1 MILVLRNDKPFAYD
15 VKENDLI
22 HYPSDLGYDFIA
34 TGEIKLKMDDD
45 GNYLYPL
52 DYLNAEQTE
61 TVNKKTASMKRRLR
75 EKAGVKL
82 KLGRKSYLVSTD
94 ATSQNKIASTLVAL
108 KEGLKDK
115 VSWKMQNGEFVE
127 LDVSQFSTLAQAVFD
142 YVQEGFSEEAAAT
155 Q

>member
-15 VKENDLI
+15 VKEDDLT

-34 TGEIKLKMDDD
+34 TGDIKLKMDNDS
-45 GNYLYPL
+45 NYIYPL
-52 DYLNAEQTE
+52 DYLDAEQAE
-61 TVNKKTASMKRRLR
+61 IVKKKTASMKRRLR
-75 EKAGVKL
+75 EKAGVKF
-82 KLGRKSYLVSTD
+82 KLGRKNYVVNTD
-94 ATSQNKIASTLVAL
+94 SVSQNKIASTLVAL

-127 LDVSQFSTLAQAVFD
+127 LDASQFASLAQAVFD
-142 YVQEGFSEEAAAT
+142 YVQDGFSEEAAAV